1 MKGFAWIKNV
11 QSAKKHT
18 LRLMLNR
25 NTAVAPAPRKA
36 AKAKQLSA
44 VTDFS
49 FSYLEPI
56 KNLCTS

>member
-1 MKGFAWIKNV
+1 MGFVWIKSV

-25 NTAVAPAPRKA
+25 STAVAPALRKA

-56 KNLCTS
+56 KTLCIS